1 MKRIKIKTIC
11 HQMSDIR
18 RLKLLLVI
26 SAVTTAICVALLVYG
41 TLQEISFD
49 NIPEDRA
56 LLRYH
61 LIDNE
66 KVQDLSAR
74 KLQGNVSTPSSAPS
88 LVPFNTSSLPSSAP
102 SLVPSTNPSS
112 SDTSAPTSQPTSDP
126 TSQPSTRPTYQLST
140 RPTYQPSSQSASL
153 VNNKSS
159 KNDRQYSDGA
169 VVGIFFA
176 CLIVLVAIAGAA
188 YYIKY
193 RKIYNP
199 LNEPNNKKSQF
210 SDDEFVVHSFYN

>member
-1 MKRIKIKTIC
+1 
-11 HQMSDIR
+11 MSDSR
-18 RLKLLLVI
+18 RLKLLVVI
-26 SAVTTAICVALLVYG
+26 SAITTAICIALLDYG

-49 NIPEDRA
+49 NIPQDRA
-56 LLRYH
+56 LLRYQ

-66 KVQDLSAR
+66 KVQDLSTR
-74 KLQGNVSTPSSAPS
+74 KLQKNSSTSEPSSAPS

-112 SDTSAPTSQPTSDP
+112 SDTSAPTCQPTSNP
-126 TSQPSTRPTYQLST
+126 TSQPSTRPTYQPLT

-153 VNNKSS
+153 AYNKSS

-169 VVGIFFA
+169 IVGIFFA
-176 CLIVLVAIAGAA
+176 CLIFLVAIRGAA

-193 RKIYNP
+193 RKVHNP
-199 LNEPNNKKSQF
+199 FNKPSNKKSQF
-210 SDDEFVVHSFYN
+210 FDDDSDDEFVV